1 MKVTI
6 IDLIDDQHQLCFW
19 YGGECARIE
28 HKGYT
33 VLVEAIGDI
42 YVIYEPSGEYK
53 THCKDKG
60 NNGNFY
66 HVMSEYFKN
75 DEEVSRAM
83 QNDELVFENNNWW
96 ELSIID
102 PQGVWHD
109 LMWCAESD
117 MLTEAIEEAKE
128 HFDEMI
134 EWVEEE

>member
-6 IDLIDDQHQLCFW
+6 IDLIDDQHQLSFW
-19 YGGECARIE
+19 YGGECARVE

-33 VLVEAIGDI
+33 VLIEAIGDI
-42 YVIYEPSGEYK
+42 RVWYTVNGENIAY
-53 THCKDKG
+53 CKDKG

-66 HVMSEYFKN
+66 YVMSGYFKN
-75 DEEVSRAM
+75 DTEVLKAM
-83 QNDELVFENNNWW
+83 QNEELLFDNNNWW